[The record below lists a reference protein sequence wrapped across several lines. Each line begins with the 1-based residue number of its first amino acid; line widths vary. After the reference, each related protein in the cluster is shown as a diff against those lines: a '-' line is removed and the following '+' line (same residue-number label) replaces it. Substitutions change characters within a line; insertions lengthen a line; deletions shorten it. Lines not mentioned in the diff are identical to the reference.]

1 MKRLMIRVA
10 LATAVLAPGAAAA
23 AVALAPVMRSW
34 NHERR
39 QIEAMLNGNRPYDQA
54 AVEAAVRTYVSDATM
69 VASHVNGSSA
79 TARDFADRFKQFAH
93 TAAIAGKNSSSAAS
107 FRPHF
112 EQLMAECSSCHARY
126 NN

>member
-1 MKRLMIRVA
+1 MIRMAVV
-10 LATAVLAPGAAAA
+10 TAILAPGAAVAGL
-23 AVALAPVMRSW
+23 ALAPIMRSW

-39 QIEAMLNGNRPYDQA
+39 QVEAMLNGNRPYDQA
-54 AVEAAVRTYVSDATM
+54 AIAAAIRAYVSDASM

-79 TARDFADRFKQFAH
+79 TARDFADRFRQFAQ
-93 TAAIAGKNSSSAAS
+93 TATIAGRNTQSAAA

-112 EQLMAECSSCHARY
+112 AQLMSECSACHARF